1 MICDNLEIWNILSHY
16 KQIKIKYQIKF
27 NIKNNIFVY
36 IKHILIS
43 LINIIKASREIS
55 LCKWRYY
62 TVFTYIIS
70 LCDLQSLF
78 SMKKKKKIYQMLLLP
93 KQRRS
98 GDSYLHSSLRV
109 KLFDVV
115 LNRLRRFCRGPV
127 SSPVVGSARSW
138 IERLVRNQRT
148 DRLFLLRRDQRDLV
162 EWRLYLL
169 AVLSSK
175 VTGKSYSQLM
185 QLASKMSFSYSS
197 SVFKDIKIIVVIISG

>member
-1 MICDNLEIWNILSHY
+1 MNQNQMIE
-16 KQIKIKYQIKF
+16 F
-27 NIKNNIFVY
+27 NIKNNNVFVY

-43 LINIIKASREIS
+43 LINIIKDFREIS
-55 LCKWRYY
+55 LYKRRYY
-62 TVFTYIIS
+62 TAFIYIIS
-70 LCDLQSLF
+70 LYDLHLF
-78 SMKKKKKIYQMLLLP
+78 FQWKKEKKKIYQMLLLS

-185 QLASKMSFSYSS
+185 QLASKMSFSYSN
-197 SVFKDIKIIVVIISG
+197 SVFKDIKIIIVVVIISD

>member
-1 MICDNLEIWNILSHY
+1 
-16 KQIKIKYQIKF
+16 
-27 NIKNNIFVY
+27 
-36 IKHILIS
+36 
-43 LINIIKASREIS
+43 
-55 LCKWRYY
+55 
-62 TVFTYIIS
+62 
-70 LCDLQSLF
+70 
-78 SMKKKKKIYQMLLLP
+78 MLLLL

-127 SSPVVGSARSW
+127 SSPVVGSVRSW

-185 QLASKMSFSYSS
+185 QLASYKMSFSYSNY
-197 SVFKDIKIIVVIISG
+197 VFKDIKIVIVVVIISDYIYLNNDWEIINLCFQSFSNVNITYLKLHV

>member
-1 MICDNLEIWNILSHY
+1 MICDNLEIWNILSYY
-16 KQIKIKYQIKF
+16 KQIKIKYQIEF

-55 LCKWRYY
+55 LCKILYSIYLYNFLR
-62 TVFTYIIS
+62 FTIS
-70 LCDLQSLF
+70 F
-78 SMKKKKKIYQMLLLP
+78 FNEKKKKIYQMLLLP

>member
-1 MICDNLEIWNILSHY
+1 MICDNLEIWNILSYY
-16 KQIKIKYQIKF
+16 KQIKIKYQIEF

-55 LCKWRYY
+55 LCKILYSIYLYNFLMR
-62 TVFTYIIS
+62 FTIS
-70 LCDLQSLF
+70 F
-78 SMKKKKKIYQMLLLP
+78 FNEKKKKIYQMLLLP